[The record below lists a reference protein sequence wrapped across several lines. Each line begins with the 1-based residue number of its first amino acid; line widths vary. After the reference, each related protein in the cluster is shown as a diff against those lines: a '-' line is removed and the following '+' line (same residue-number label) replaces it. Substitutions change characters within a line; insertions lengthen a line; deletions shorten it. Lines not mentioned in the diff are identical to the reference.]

1 MTRETRRDAAAS
13 GARKRTPTSGGS
25 SGPSLFGGDELRRFC
40 QASVAVLERNA
51 DAINALN
58 VYPVPDGDTGTNMT
72 LTMRTVCDEIG
83 KCQETH
89 LDAVAQAMARGALL
103 GARGNSGIIASQFLR
118 GMARCF
124 SGMRAASV
132 AELAGAFA
140 DGSASAYKAV
150 GNPVEGTML
159 TVMRQAAQS
168 AERAVARGA
177 DNPQRLF
184 QSAWRGAAVSVRK
197 TPQLLAVLRQAGV
210 VDAGGQGFALM
221 LKAAALSLRG
231 EDPAAFRIKV
241 SAGAAGRVNEAFLSA
256 VDEEYFGNC
265 IQFTLEGLTMSVDE
279 LRAGLARVGKSV
291 VVIGDE
297 QLAKVHVHSAAP
309 EPVLAYAGGV
319 GVLDRLKVEN
329 IDAQHVEFAAARRA
343 ERPRAIVGVVAV
355 AWGAG
360 LEKLFSEM
368 GAVVVRGGQT
378 MNPSVQQLL
387 DAVAEANADVTVLL
401 PNNPNVVRT
410 AQQALE
416 FAQLPL
422 RVVPTRSLP
431 QGVAAMLA
439 LNPEQG
445 VESIVAAMERARA
458 FVNSGEVVAS
468 VRASTVDGVQVP
480 EGALMALLDDKLV
493 AVGSER
499 VDVLHRL
506 AVAAGASD
514 RSLLTL
520 YWGGGLTAD
529 AVRADVDA
537 LKQRIPSLAV
547 ETVEGGQP
555 HYLYLVA
562 VE

>member
-1 MTRETRRDAAAS
+1 MTRETRPDAAAA
-13 GARKRTPTSGGS
+13 GARRRTPTSDGS

-51 DAINALN
+51 EAINALN
-58 VYPVPDGDTGTNMT
+58 VYPVPDGDTGTNMM
-72 LTMRTVCDEIG
+72 LTMRTVCEEIG
-83 KCQETH
+83 KCQETP

-103 GARGNSGIIASQFLR
+103 GARGNSGVIASQFLR
-118 GMARCF
+118 GMARRF

-140 DGSASAYKAV
+140 DGAASAYKAV

-159 TVMRQAAQS
+159 TVMRCAAQS
-168 AERAVARGA
+168 AASAVKRGA

-241 SAGAAGRVNEAFLSA
+241 TAGTAGRVREAFLAA
-256 VDEEYFGNC
+256 VDEEQFGNC
-265 IQFTLEGLTMSVDE
+265 IQFTLERLNVPVDE
-279 LRAGLARVGKSV
+279 LRAGLATVGKSV

-297 QLAKVHVHSAAP
+297 QLAKVHVHSSEP
-309 EPVLAYAGGV
+309 EPVLAYAWGV

-343 ERPRAIVGVVAV
+343 ERPRAAVGVVAV

-360 LEKLFSEM
+360 LERLFGEM

-387 DAVAEANADVTVLL
+387 DAVAEAYAEVTVLL
-401 PNNPNVVRT
+401 PNNPNVVPA
-410 AQQALE
+410 AQQAVELAE
-416 FAQLPL
+416 RPL

-439 LNPEQG
+439 VNPEQD
-445 VESIVAAMERARA
+445 VESNVAAMERARA
-458 FVNSGEVVAS
+458 SVKSGEVVTA

-480 EGALMALLDDKLV
+480 EGALMGLLDDKLA

-499 VDVLHRL
+499 VDVLQRL
-506 AVAAGASD
+506 VTAAGASEGG
-514 RSLLTL
+514 LVTL

-529 AVRADVDA
+529 AARADADA
-537 LKQRIPSLAV
+537 LKQRVPGLEV